1 MIATFLQDDLAADLA
16 DIFKHFRLK
25 NPQGETVGLNIFKQS
40 LPIPTAKDIPDTV
53 TDEEL
58 EEGKYNAEA
67 EEDPYPYIIVR
78 VEQGTIDKIDQEQAV
93 IVNLIIGVIDR
104 DYNNQGHKDV
114 LNIIQKVYE
123 RFAKN
128 AILAAKYECVM
139 PITWALQDEESF
151 PYFFGGMALTFETIP
166 IRREDPFT

>member
-114 LNIIQKVYE
+114 LNIIQRVYE

>member
-58 EEGKYNAEA
+58 EEGIYNAEA